1 MQDDIAMALLA
12 QFQSEEFE
20 GEVGSCGQLWA
31 VVGSCGQ
38 LWAVVGSCG
47 QLWAVVGSWHGHG
60 EHARSQKV
68 LMMPQ

>member
-38 LWAVVGSCG
+38 L
-47 QLWAVVGSWHGHG
+47 
-60 EHARSQKV
+60 
-68 LMMPQ
+68 